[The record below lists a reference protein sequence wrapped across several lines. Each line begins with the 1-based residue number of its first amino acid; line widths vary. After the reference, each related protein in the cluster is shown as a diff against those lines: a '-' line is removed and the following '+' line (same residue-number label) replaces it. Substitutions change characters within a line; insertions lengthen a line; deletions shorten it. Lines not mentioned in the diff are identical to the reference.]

1 MCLAESKRR
10 FAPVLFIA
18 QSGQTKK
25 ICCIKMTKL
34 NFNNKKFSLIEN
46 SEQGTVNSDTIFEYK
61 QDKEL
66 VTAEYYGGSIKYGK
80 IIAVLNKN
88 KLDMRYQC
96 VTSDNELKTGK
107 AIAQVSISENGK
119 IKLKL
124 NLEWLE
130 GKNEKGI
137 SEYIEN

>member
-1 MCLAESKRR
+1 
-10 FAPVLFIA
+10 
-18 QSGQTKK
+18 
-25 ICCIKMTKL
+25 MTKL